1 MASGISRLGIWESG
15 ETMSAWFAK
24 KKKKKAAKAAVK
36 TTAAAA
42 STAKPPAAE
51 AAAGATAAAATTSGK
66 ETTPAAPKTSVE
78 QPLLSPEVE
87 AALIKLAAAL
97 PEEPDPE
104 DEAKEEPRASPSG
117 ALSLEDP
124 TLVAAASATQ
134 AAMAQAAIVQAA
146 ASSAAQTAIL
156 MMHGPGQPPQAQAAP
171 PAQPIYILMPTG
183 PMAPTQA
190 LPAQFG
196 QPMYFVQ
203 PQTPEGQ
210 GQAVPVAPGPVT
222 QPDIQQQAPPGEDES
237 SEISEYEQNLDS
249 IPPTLDGY
257 VPEDAD
263 LVNDGLEDHRAA
275 ETTEDEVETVAEEE
289 DGEEIERTPEV
300 DDSLM
305 VSLHSGDAPGEKG
318 EKSVL
323 KDSMGLLKSAGSKAA
338 VVGKKVG
345 GKAYEVGKGV
355 GGKAAAKSKAIGS
368 KTASSSAEKSKGMG
382 SKFLDKTKEVGG
394 KTLKATKDVGSKAAD
409 GVKKTASK
417 GKKSE

>member
-1 MASGISRLGIWESG
+1 
-15 ETMSAWFAK
+15 MSAWFAK

-51 AAAGATAAAATTSGK
+51 EAAGATAAAATTSGK

-78 QPLLSPEVE
+78 QPFLSPEAE

-97 PEEPDPE
+97 TEEPDPE
-104 DEAKEEPRASPSG
+104 DETKEEPRASPSG
-117 ALSLEDP
+117 VISLKDP

-210 GQAVPVAPGPVT
+210 GQAVPEAPGPVT
-222 QPDIQQQAPPGEDES
+222 QPETQQQAPPGEDES
-237 SEISEYEQNLDS
+237 SEISEYEQGLDS

-263 LVNDGLEDHRAA
+263 LVNDGLEGHRAA
-275 ETTEDEVETVAEEE
+275 ETTEDKVETVAEDEVETVAEDE
-289 DGEEIERTPEV
+289 DGEEIETTPEV
-300 DDSLM
+300 DDSVM
-305 VSLHSGDAPGEKG
+305 MPLHSGDTSGEKG

-345 GKAYEVGKGV
+345 GKAYDVGKDVGGKALVAGKDV
-355 GGKAAAKSKAIGS
+355 GGKAAAKS
-368 KTASSSAEKSKGMG
+368 
-382 SKFLDKTKEVGG
+382 KEVGG
-394 KTLKATKDVGSKAAD
+394 KTLKATKDMGGKAAD

-417 GKKSE
+417 GKKSK

>member
-1 MASGISRLGIWESG
+1 
-15 ETMSAWFAK
+15 MSAWFAK

-42 STAKPPAAE
+42 STAKPPAAD

-66 ETTPAAPKTSVE
+66 ETTPAAPKTSVA

-97 PEEPDPE
+97 PEEPEPE

-117 ALSLEDP
+117 ALSLEGP

-146 ASSAAQTAIL
+146 ASSAAQRALL

-171 PAQPIYILMPTG
+171 PAQPIYVLIPTG

-210 GQAVPVAPGPVT
+210 GQAAPVAPGPVT
-222 QPDIQQQAPPGEDES
+222 PPEIQQQAQPREEES
-237 SEISEYEQNLDS
+237 PEISEYEQDLDS

-257 VPEDAD
+257 VPEDAN
-263 LVNDGLEDHRAA
+263 LVNDGLDGHQEA
-275 ETTEDEVETVAEEE
+275 EATEDVGEGETVVEDG

-300 DDSLM
+300 DDTIM
-305 VSLHSGDAPGEKG
+305 APLHSADAPGEK
-318 EKSVL
+318 S
-323 KDSMGLLKSAGSKAA
+323 
-338 VVGKKVG
+338 
-345 GKAYEVGKGV
+345 
-355 GGKAAAKSKAIGS
+355 
-368 KTASSSAEKSKGMG
+368 
-382 SKFLDKTKEVGG
+382 
-394 KTLKATKDVGSKAAD
+394 
-409 GVKKTASK
+409 
-417 GKKSE
+417 